1 MDVFFCF
8 SAHLELGTSHLE
20 LGTIHPGDTCQGTS
34 HLKLGTSH
42 LEPAPIKNLA
52 RGDKPSARGQTT
64 SAHVHVM
71 PQPVDMINCFA
82 LITATPVG
90 TSELSLFFF
99 THHTV

>member
-1 MDVFFCF
+1 M
-8 SAHLELGTSHLE
+8 
-20 LGTIHPGDTCQGTS
+20 
-34 HLKLGTSH
+34 KLGTSH
-42 LEPAPIKNLA
+42 LEHAPIKNLA
-52 RGDKPSARGQTT
+52 RGDKPSARGHVPGDKPPGTGDKPSARGQTT

-90 TSELSLFFF
+90 TSEFSLFFF